1 MKSRDPEERHA
12 AEETEAALKEGF
24 AEIKTAGDAAR
35 ILAKVEE
42 IAGTTKEGDISDIPE
57 GIRPEEPAHA
67 IQAAARD
74 ATPGTRPA
82 AVLSETARQVASSPS
97 SVQPSLTPAS
107 TRHPGNRAK
116 ARSRPRCAEAAAFC
130 DEN

>member
-35 ILAKVEE
+35 ILAKVEG

-82 AVLSETARQVASSPS
+82 AASTGFSTTPECRPRPCS
-97 SVQPSLTPAS
+97 TRPAS
-107 TRHPGNRAK
+107 EPAQSVSRA
-116 ARSRPRCAEAAAFC
+116 
-130 DEN
+130 